1 MINKKLEESKF
12 ESKDDELET
21 QASKMASQRGGSIE
35 EEFESLN
42 LEAHKDPRVQKIVQE
57 LT

>member
-21 QASKMASQRGGSIE
+21 QASKMASQRGASME
-35 EEFESLN
+35 EDFEDLN
-42 LEAHKDPRVQKIVQE
+42 LEAHKDPRV
-57 LT
+57 